1 VGKENRHFKR
11 TEVTI
16 RIRLKESDTDIAASF
31 DIKDLS
37 EGGMF
42 VHSPLL
48 WEPGEKFELDFT
60 LPGSDRPIT
69 AQGEVARA
77 EDKYLLFPGCAACD
91 PIPGMGIRFT
101 KISPADRAQIKEF
114 LTRTQVA

>member
-1 VGKENRHFKR
+1 MGKENRHFKR
-11 TEVTI
+11 IEVTI
-16 RIRLKESDTDIAASF
+16 RIRLKESDTDIAAAF

-48 WEPGEKFELDFT
+48 WEPGERFDLVFT
-60 LPGSDRPIT
+60 LPGTDREIV
-69 AQGEVARA
+69 AKGEVARA

-101 KISPADRAQIKEF
+101 QIAPADRARIKEF
-114 LTRTQVA
+114 LAKTQTA

>member
-31 DIKDLS
+31 DVKDLS

-42 VHSPLL
+42 IHSPLL
-48 WEPGEKFELDFT
+48 WEPGKKFDLSFT
-60 LPGSDRPIT
+60 LPGTGKEIRVL
-69 AQGEVARA
+69 GEVARA
-77 EDKYLLFPGCAACD
+77 MDKYLLAGDPGQD

-101 KISPADRAQIKEF
+101 KISPADRALIKEF
-114 LTRTQVA
+114 LTKDQAA

>member
-1 VGKENRHFKR
+1 M
-11 TEVTI
+11 TI

-48 WEPGEKFELDFT
+48 WEPGEKFDLSFT
-60 LPGSDRPIT
+60 LPGASREIR
-69 AQGEVARA
+69 AKGEVART
-77 EDKYLLFPGCAACD
+77 EDKYLLFPGCADCV
-91 PIPGMGIRFT
+91 PVPGMGIRFVELA
-101 KISPADRAQIKEF
+101 PADRSLIKDFLAKNAQ
-114 LTRTQVA
+114 TA

>member
-11 TEVTI
+11 SEITI

-31 DIKDLS
+31 DVKDLS
-37 EGGMF
+37 EGGMY

-48 WEPGEKFELDFT
+48 WEPGEKFELAFT
-60 LPGSDRPIT
+60 LPGTDREIR
-69 AQGEVARA
+69 AKGEVARA
-77 EDKYLLFPGCAACD
+77 MDKYFLAGNPGQD

-101 KISPADRAQIKEF
+101 DISSADRRSIREF
-114 LTRTQVA
+114 LAKT